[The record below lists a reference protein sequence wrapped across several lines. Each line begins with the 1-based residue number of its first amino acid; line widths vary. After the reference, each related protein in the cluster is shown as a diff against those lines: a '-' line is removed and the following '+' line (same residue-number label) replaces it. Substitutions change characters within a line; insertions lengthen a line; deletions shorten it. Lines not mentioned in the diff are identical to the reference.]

1 MDKYG
6 LKIHVTDWF
15 LTAELNSSG
24 IKKQYEHDLS
34 IFLNDISSKQYHF
47 IDLFFY
53 FIYLLSIFIHD
64 TPFKTNSYLY
74 IHTIKFVF
82 RKCPA

>member
-6 LKIHVTDWF
+6 LKIHVTDLF

-34 IFLNDISSKQYHF
+34 IFLNDI
-47 IDLFFY
+47 
-53 FIYLLSIFIHD
+53 
-64 TPFKTNSYLY
+64 
-74 IHTIKFVF
+74 
-82 RKCPA
+82 

>member
-34 IFLNDISSKQYHF
+34 IFLNDI
-47 IDLFFY
+47 
-53 FIYLLSIFIHD
+53 
-64 TPFKTNSYLY
+64 
-74 IHTIKFVF
+74 
-82 RKCPA
+82 